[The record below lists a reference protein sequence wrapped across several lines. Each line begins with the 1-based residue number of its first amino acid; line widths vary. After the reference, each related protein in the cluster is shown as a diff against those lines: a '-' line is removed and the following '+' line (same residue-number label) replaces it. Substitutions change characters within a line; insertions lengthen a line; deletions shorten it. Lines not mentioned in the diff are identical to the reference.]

1 MIQTV
6 KPFDVTYKLMNK
18 KFKIIDTIGFDEPF
32 ILMTEIFCTSPWQLL
47 IVGSHFNPVL
57 SIVTVSAGVVL
68 EPDPDMWRRRRRVWL
83 RDYCR

>member
-57 SIVTVSAGVVL
+57 SHCNSFCICSLGTR
-68 EPDPDMWRRRRRVWL
+68 P
-83 RDYCR
+83 